1 MSEYQELLQR
11 LTKLE
16 DEFNHYRQEKAMCF
30 ANVQTMS
37 QAVSRLDHTVYGNG
51 KEGLTTIIA
60 RTDERLAS
68 VVECMNGL
76 PDVFQQKLDAAIE
89 AARLKAEAEEPKEE
103 AKQPSGADKAVK
115 WFRDKILPYFVTGLL
130 IVVLQAMWEMIKA
143 RANAP

>member
-1 MSEYQELLQR
+1 MSDYQELLQR

-16 DEFNHYRQEKAMCF
+16 DEFNKYRAEKAMCF
-30 ANVQTMS
+30 ANVQTMA

-76 PDVFQQKLDAAIE
+76 PDVFQEKLDTAIE
-89 AARLKAEAEEPKEE
+89 TARLKTEPPKEEPK
-103 AKQPSGADKAVK
+103 QLSSADRAVK
-115 WFRDKILPYFVTGLL
+115 WLSDKILPYFVTGVL
-130 IVVLQAMWEMIKA
+130 IVVLQAVWELIKVRVA
-143 RANAP
+143 VR